1 MFKKITAGVATLAL
15 SVGIIST
22 ANAAELTQSSSTI
35 QKPTQVNHS
44 SLITPFAA
52 SIYVTKTDYI
62 EKGKPIPSTYFT
74 TEERNGNK
82 YGGNIPLVKTED
94 YSSKFYK
101 VTYAGNIPRFF
112 E

>member
-22 ANAAELTQSSSTI
+22 ANAAELTQPSSPI
-35 QKPTQVNHS
+35 QEPIQVKS
-44 SLITPFAA
+44 SNIITPFAA
-52 SIYVTKTDYI
+52 SIYVTRIDYI

-74 TEERNGNK
+74 TEERNGYK

-101 VTYAGNIPRFF
+101 VTYAGNISRFL